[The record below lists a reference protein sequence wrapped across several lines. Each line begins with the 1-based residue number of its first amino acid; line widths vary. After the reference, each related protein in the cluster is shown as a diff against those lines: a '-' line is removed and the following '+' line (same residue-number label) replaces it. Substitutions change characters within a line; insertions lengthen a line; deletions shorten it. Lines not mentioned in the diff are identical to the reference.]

1 MKFEEYFNPIDIDAL
16 GLVVN
21 HHQRRLSQTILTYC
35 TEESFPALENIDI
48 AIIGVMEERNAFN
61 NSGCSLAPNQIRKY
75 LYNLF
80 PHPKEARIADCGN
93 LIIGSQIED
102 TYTALADVVA
112 ELLHLR
118 IIPIILGGS
127 QDITLANYRGY
138 ENIGHIINA
147 FTIDSSIDISADS
160 EEFNSKA
167 YITSMLCREPNY
179 MFNYTHVGYQE
190 YFVERDVL
198 GLMDKLYF
206 ECYRVGAIQEN
217 LDNVEPLVRN
227 ADMIS
232 VDVSAVRQS
241 DAPAN
246 GNPSPHGLY
255 GQELCKLVRYAG
267 MSDKCSSIGFYEMNP
282 LFDNNGQT
290 AHMVAHAIWYF
301 IDGFLWRKK
310 DFPYKEKESY
320 KKYFVS
326 INDDSHT
333 IVFYKSKKSERWWM
347 EVPCSK
353 DKMIKYERHYLI
365 PCSYQDY
372 QTALDNEMPDRWLM
386 AYNKIMI

>member
-1 MKFEEYFNPIDIDAL
+1 M
-16 GLVVN
+16 GLWKKETPSTIADV
-21 HHQRRLSQTILTYC
+21 LLLQTK
-35 TEESFPALENIDI
+35 
-48 AIIGVMEERNAFN
+48 
-61 NSGCSLAPNQIRKY
+61 SGKY

-138 ENIGHIINA
+138 ENIGQIINA

-282 LFDNNGQT
+282 SF
-290 AHMVAHAIWYF
+290 
-301 IDGFLWRKK
+301 
-310 DFPYKEKESY
+310 
-320 KKYFVS
+320 
-326 INDDSHT
+326 
-333 IVFYKSKKSERWWM
+333 
-347 EVPCSK
+347 
-353 DKMIKYERHYLI
+353 
-365 PCSYQDY
+365 
-372 QTALDNEMPDRWLM
+372 
-386 AYNKIMI
+386 